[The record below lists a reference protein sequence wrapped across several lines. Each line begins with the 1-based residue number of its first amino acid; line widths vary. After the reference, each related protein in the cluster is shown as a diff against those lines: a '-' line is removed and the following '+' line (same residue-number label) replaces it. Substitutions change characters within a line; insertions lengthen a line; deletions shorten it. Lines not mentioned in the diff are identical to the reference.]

1 MIGLDMAYF
10 SISEIK
16 RTLIIFISIIV
27 ISGCSIISPRTQPTR
42 AELEQIGFGVKPKK
56 ELYQSMIKDYFNLVL
71 KFPHSAHY
79 ETLSL
84 PVKVYDNENS
94 HPLLVGFLVCI
105 DVDFKNELGK
115 YTEET
120 RYGFLL
126 RDREILKK
134 YSGNGT
140 YREKQI
146 VSTCSDF

>member
-1 MIGLDMAYF
+1 M
-10 SISEIK
+10 
-16 RTLIIFISIIV
+16 
-27 ISGCSIISPRTQPTR
+27 
-42 AELEQIGFGVKPKK
+42 
-56 ELYQSMIKDYFNLVL
+56 
-71 KFPHSAHY
+71 
-79 ETLSL
+79 
-84 PVKVYDNENS
+84 KVYDNENS

>member
-1 MIGLDMAYF
+1 MADF
-10 SISEIK
+10 SLFDIK
-16 RTLIIFISIIV
+16 RILIIFISITV
-27 ISGCSIISPRTQPTR
+27 ISSCSIIAPRPQPTK
-42 AELEQIGFGVKPKK
+42 AELEQIGFGMKPTKG
-56 ELYQSMIKDYFNLVL
+56 LYQSMIKDYFNLVL
-71 KFPHSAHY
+71 KPPHSAHY
-79 ETLSL
+79 DTLSL
-84 PVKVYDNENS
+84 PVKVYDNEES

-105 DVDFKNELGK
+105 DVDFMNESGH

-146 VSTCSDF
+146 VSICSNL